1 MVALAG
7 KPALE
12 PPVEPD
18 PPLDPESAARPQPVR
33 ARAATAVTPT
43 TLAKRRMCMFPFCS
57 RPGGTR
63 VCGCGED
70 PRSASLAEGLVELL
84 DLRGRR
90 RRLHRV
96 AAGSFGSAVAHEQT
110 ADGRPA
116 LRLV

>member
-43 TLAKRRMCMFPFCS
+43 TLAMRRICMFPFCS

-63 VCGCGED
+63 VRGCGEEPGQLRWPRVSSSFSISEAAVGASTASPSD
-70 PRSASLAEGLVELL
+70 PL
-84 DLRGRR
+84 D
-90 RRLHRV
+90 RRLRMNKPLM
-96 AAGSFGSAVAHEQT
+96 
-110 ADGRPA
+110 DGLPCD
-116 LRLV
+116 LL